1 MTISAGMIK
10 DLRDKTQAGMLDCK
24 KALEASKGDF
34 EKSIEWLRAKGLSSA
49 GKKSD
54 RIAAEGG
61 ITSYIHAG
69 GSMGV
74 LLEVNSE
81 TDFVAKNE
89 SFKTFC
95 KDLSLHIVAQKPLY
109 VKEEDVPLEAI
120 EKEKAILKA
129 KALEEGKKPEF
140 LDKILTG
147 QINKWLSDVCLI
159 KQKFVKDPDVT
170 VEDILKNTIAT
181 LGENIVIR
189 RFVRWELGEG
199 IERKKED
206 FAAEVKAQLN

>member
-1 MTISAGMIK
+1 MAISAGMIK
-10 DLRDKTQAGMLDCK
+10 DLRSKTQAGMLDCK
-24 KALEASKGDF
+24 KALEASEGDF
-34 EKSIEWLRAKGLSSA
+34 EKSIEWLKAKGLSSA
-49 GKKSD
+49 GKKAN
-54 RIAAEGG
+54 RIAAEGS

-95 KDLSLHIVAQKPLY
+95 KDLALHIVAQKPLY
-109 VKEEDVPLEAI
+109 VKQEDVPASEI
-120 EKEKAILKA
+120 EKEKESLKA
-129 KALEEGKKPEF
+129 KAIEEGKKPEF

-147 QINKWLSDVCLI
+147 QINKWLSEVCLMN
-159 KQKFVKDPDVT
+159 QKFVKNPDITIDDV
-170 VEDILKNTIAT
+170 LKSTIAT

-199 IERKKED
+199 IEKKKED

>member
-1 MTISAGMIK
+1 MIK
-10 DLRDKTQAGMLDCK
+10 DLRNKTQAGMLDCK

-54 RIAAEGG
+54 RIAAEGSV
-61 ITSYIHAG
+61 TSYIHAG
-69 GSMGV
+69 GTIGV

-89 SFKTFC
+89 SFKSFC

-109 VKEEDVPLEAI
+109 VTEAQVPKEDI
-120 EKEKAILKA
+120 EKEKAVLKA
-129 KALEEGKKPEF
+129 KALEEGKKEEF
-140 LDKILTG
+140 LEKILTG
-147 QINKWLSDVCLI
+147 QVNKWLSEVCLMN
-159 KQKFVKDPDVT
+159 QKFVKDPDVT
-170 VEDILKNTIAT
+170 IDDVLKNTIAT

-199 IERKKED
+199 IEKKTED

>member
-1 MTISAGMIK
+1 MAISAGMIK
-10 DLRDKTQAGMLDCK
+10 DLRNKTQAGMLDCK
-24 KALEASKGDF
+24 KALEASDGDF

-61 ITSYIHAG
+61 ITSYIHGG

-81 TDFVAKNE
+81 TDFVAKND
-89 SFKTFC
+89 SFKSFC
-95 KDLSLHIVAQKPLY
+95 KDLSLHIVAQKPSY
-109 VKEEDVPLEAI
+109 VKEDDVPVEDI
-120 EKEKAILKA
+120 EKEKSILKA
-129 KALEEGKKPEF
+129 KAIEEGKKPEF

-147 QINKWLSDVCLI
+147 QINKWLSDVCLL
-159 KQKFVKDPDVT
+159 KQKFVKDPEVT
-170 VEDILKNTIAT
+170 VEEVLKSTIAT

-199 IERKKED
+199 IEKKQED

>member
-10 DLRDKTQAGMLDCK
+10 DLRNKTQAGMLDCK

-89 SFKTFC
+89 SFKDFC

-109 VKEEDVPLEAI
+109 VKEEDVPAKDI
-120 EKEKAILKA
+120 EKEKSVLKA

-140 LDKILTG
+140 LDKILNG
-147 QINKWLSDVCLI
+147 QINKWLSDVCLM

-170 VEDILKNTIAT
+170 IEDVLKTTIAT

-199 IERKKED
+199 LEKKKED